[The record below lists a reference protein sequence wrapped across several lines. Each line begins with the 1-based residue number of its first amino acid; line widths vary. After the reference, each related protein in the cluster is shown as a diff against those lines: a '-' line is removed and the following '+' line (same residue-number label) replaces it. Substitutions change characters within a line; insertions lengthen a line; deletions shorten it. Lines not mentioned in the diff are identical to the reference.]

1 MIFFILTIM
10 NIELTFIDKSYDA
23 NNSDIVFF
31 QKNVATN
38 FDELAIAWRVIKN
51 CGRGW
56 SHTFAY
62 PMAFEVGVKD
72 SFNNVSDRKAAT
84 NAERWNAVLDNSGN
98 VLIKDTKPAA
108 STTDV
113 EIYNALPKGSIDA
126 QIFKDGKLLAHKT
139 GISPEQKAVFQFKP
153 TLWVG
158 VVSQVEEGEV
168 MNSAILSDI
177 NTELSLLGI
186 KRANLIMTGGGR
198 GADAQPFKFTLEPVS

>member
-1 MIFFILTIM
+1 M

-31 QKNVATN
+31 QKNVATG
-38 FDELAIAWRVIKN
+38 FDELAVAWRVIKN

-56 SHTFAY
+56 SHTFNY
-62 PMAFEVGVKD
+62 PMNFTIGVKD
-72 SFNNVSDRKAAT
+72 SWNNVSDRKAAT
-84 NAERWNAVLDNSGN
+84 NGDRWKAVLDNSGN
-98 VLIKDTKPAA
+98 VLVKDTIPAA

-113 EIYNALPKGSIDA
+113 EIMNTLNKGSIDA
-126 QIFKDGKLLAHKT
+126 QIFKDGKLLACKT

-158 VVSQVEEGEV
+158 VVSQVEEGAV

-186 KRANLIMTGGGR
+186 RKANLIMTGGGR
-198 GADAQPFKFTLEPVS
+198 GPEAQPFKFTLEPIS